1 MKLRKLLC
9 IMVVA
14 ACFLTGCSSDET
26 AEKEST
32 TTKARTE
39 AETDNKETAV
49 GKKLLGQGNPKA
61 INLVD
66 IVEEGDTDWKAWI
79 KVSTAFDPTL
89 SVYTTD
95 SISADTQAV
104 VVTFNVSN
112 MDCEQQDMYWCYQI
126 ITADGTVSL
135 WDNTSA
141 ADKLTITGD
150 GKYQFVF
157 DATKALG
164 APIQTVESL
173 QMVFPG
179 LSETTTTKVE
189 FVNAV
194 ALDNVDDIAKFESK
208 KLD

>member
-14 ACFLTGCSSDET
+14 TCFLTGCSSNEE
-26 AEKEST
+26 AEKET
-32 TTKARTE
+32 ETKAKTE

-49 GKKLLGQGNPKA
+49 GKKLLEQGNPKA
-61 INLVD
+61 INLLD
-66 IVEEGDTDWKAWI
+66 IVEEDDTDWKAWI

-89 SVYTTD
+89 SVYSTD
-95 SISADTQAV
+95 SISTGTQAV

-135 WDNTSA
+135 WDDTSA

-164 APIQTVESL
+164 GPIQTVESL

-179 LSETTTTKVE
+179 LTETTTTKVE
-189 FVNAV
+189 LVSAV
-194 ALDNVDDIAKFESK
+194 ALDNADDIAKFQSK

>member
-1 MKLRKLLC
+1 MKFKKLLL
-9 IMVVA
+9 IMLVVA
-14 ACFLTGCSSDET
+14 CCLTGCKKEET
-26 AEKEST
+26 TEKEVAT
-32 TTKARTE
+32 TEGK
-39 AETDNKETAV
+39 KET
-49 GKKLLGQGNPKA
+49 LGTSLSLQGNPTE

-79 KVSTAFDPTL
+79 KMSTAFDPTL
-89 SVYTTD
+89 SVYNNF
-95 SISADTQAV
+95 SFPASTQAV
-104 VVTFNVSN
+104 VVTFNVSD
-112 MDCEQQDMYWCYQI
+112 MDCEQQDMYWCYQL

-135 WDNTSA
+135 WDDTSS

-164 APIQTVESL
+164 TPIQTVESL

-179 LSETTTTKVE
+179 LTETTTTKVE
-189 FVNAV
+189 LLSAV
-194 ALDNVDDIAKFESK
+194 AYDNTEDISKLVSK

>member
-14 ACFLTGCSSDET
+14 ACFLTGCSSEDAT
-26 AEKEST
+26 EKEST
-32 TTKARTE
+32 TKAKTE
-39 AETDNKETAV
+39 GTTEKQEQTI
-49 GKKLLGQGNPKA
+49 GKKLLEQGNPKS

-66 IVEEGDTDWKAWI
+66 IVEEGDSDWKAWI

-89 SVYTTD
+89 SVYSKD
-95 SISADTQAV
+95 SVPAGTQAV

-112 MDCEQQDMYWCYQI
+112 MDCEKQDMYWCYQI
-126 ITADGTVSL
+126 ITENATVSL
-135 WDNTSA
+135 WNENSE

-164 APIQTVESL
+164 EPIQTVESL

-179 LSETTTTKVE
+179 LTENTTTKVE
-189 FVNAV
+189 FVSAV
-194 ALDNVDDIAKFESK
+194 ALDNADDIAKFESK